1 MVIAYHL
8 ILTAY
13 GFWLPNDPRGSWSTF
28 VRSFELYR
36 AGGPATK
43 TDTRRSVAN
52 VEHDQVARQRAK
64 AALKYPPVEFNGE
77 QAREVMRGI
86 GDYVEKNHRP
96 VHAAAVMPD
105 HVHLCVGR
113 CEHDIDTVADQFKA
127 RATSFLNRANINPMA
142 PFANQRGRVP
152 TPWARG
158 QWAVYLDDADDIDRV
173 IAYIEGNPVKAGYK
187 PQRYTWVTPYAG

>member
-28 VRSFELYR
+28 VRSFALYR

-43 TDTRRSVAN
+43 TETPRSVAN
-52 VEHDQVARQRAK
+52 VKHDRAARELAK
-64 AALKYPPVEFNGE
+64 TALKYPPVTFNGE

-86 GDYVEKNHRP
+86 GDYVEKNRRP

-105 HVHLCVGR
+105 HVHLLAGC
-113 CEHDIDTVADQFKA
+113 CEHDVETVADQLKE
-127 RATSFLNRANINPMA
+127 RATTFLNRAGINPMK
-142 PFANQRGRVP
+142 PFANRRGRIP

-158 QWAVYLDDADDIDRV
+158 QWVVYLNDVDDIDRV
-173 IAYIEGNPVKAGYK
+173 TGYIESNPVKAGHK
-187 PQRYTWVTPYAG
+187 PQRYSWIVPFTE